1 MKLTTKINKM
11 KNLNLTQL
19 EETILTELI
28 DNLYAEPGF
37 SDVSPQNLSKN
48 TGISMKS
55 IRGVLASLV
64 KKDII
69 FLGDNDC
76 QGMDFCMIVYLNDNY
91 YNLHPEWKDY

>member
-1 MKLTTKINKM
+1 MQ
-11 KNLNLTQL
+11 NLNLTQL

-37 SDVSPQNLSKN
+37 SDVSPQDLSEN
-48 TGISMKS
+48 TGISIKS

-69 FLGDNDC
+69 WIGDNDC
-76 QGMDFCMIVYLNDNY
+76 KGIDFCKIVYLEESH
-91 YNLHPEWKDY
+91 YNLHPEWKDC